1 MSTRI
6 TPGGGAILKPF
17 FNSSYGIEKIEV
29 VEGGSGYAS
38 TDPPKVTVEGTE
50 TPTVE
55 GVFYPLIDNTGIG
68 SITEIVVF
76 RAGAGYYPVFSTTTS
91 GQAFIDRGVFG
102 TVAAAHTA
110 GVSSI
115 FTGDFNIVDDEIFF
129 TAPPYGKQGPV
140 GLETGS
146 TFAGR
151 MFSRKLNPYEPS
163 DYNLILDDISLDFT
177 GVAGTQFA
185 LSENLGVVTALY
197 NNVNDGTD
205 ISNNPFILINNV
217 IQTPGLDFEIV
228 DPISN
233 DINFLSGVPRAG
245 RLQRVGLQTGSG
257 FYYPLKGCQ
266 GRY

>member
-102 TVAAAHTA
+102 TVA
-110 GVSSI
+110 GSYCRS
-115 FTGDFNIVDDEIFF
+115 FF
-129 TAPPYGKQGPV
+129 Y
-140 GLETGS
+140 
-146 TFAGR
+146 
-151 MFSRKLNPYEPS
+151 
-163 DYNLILDDISLDFT
+163 
-177 GVAGTQFA
+177 
-185 LSENLGVVTALY
+185 
-197 NNVNDGTD
+197 
-205 ISNNPFILINNV
+205 
-217 IQTPGLDFEIV
+217 
-228 DPISN
+228 
-233 DINFLSGVPRAG
+233 
-245 RLQRVGLQTGSG
+245 
-257 FYYPLKGCQ
+257 FYWRFQHC
-266 GRY
+266 